1 MDKTQKLKYGL
12 KQTREFQIKLDR
24 LQLESKCKSFNF
36 QSIVSFHALFPAN
49 GQLTVCWDCGRYIE
63 GLPAV
68 VANFS
73 AHHKCIKLSQD
84 EMAKS
89 LFECKRI
96 LNVKAASL
104 GLLLVTAPPPP
115 PPLPAPAQMNAVSIK
130 SKCQK
135 RKYACAPTESSD
147 AENFLKGHASVIDE
161 LETVLKYGKP

>member
-1 MDKTQKLKYGL
+1 
-12 KQTREFQIKLDR
+12 
-24 LQLESKCKSFNF
+24 
-36 QSIVSFHALFPAN
+36 
-49 GQLTVCWDCGRYIE
+49 
-63 GLPAV
+63 
-68 VANFS
+68 
-73 AHHKCIKLSQD
+73 
-84 EMAKS
+84 MAKS

-130 SKCQK
+130 SQCQK